1 MLGLAVGP
9 IQTHLASNFEQ
20 SMPNHDR
27 KSIRF
32 RGKSEPVLET
42 FRVRGR
48 SYFALEKLSRRGA
61 YRVFD
66 PNAGPHGDYRI
77 LYELPRS
84 KTTQQ
89 SLEILRRLG
98 GPNGNRN
105 FPGIVDFVRQKD
117 ELFVVVA
124 WINGTNLRQYLDAIR
139 RGKTPR
145 PSVPEVVRLVRG
157 LVHGAAH
164 YHRRTNIIHG
174 DISPANIIITSGT
187 TQLVLVDFGSAW
199 PIENTATR
207 AVSDGVT
214 EPYAAPERIA
224 GHAAEDFRSDAFSLS
239 VIAYELLTLK
249 IPFGGLGGRAGTP
262 NLSEKM
268 TGAYEEPSK
277 LIRTERLPRRIVKLV
292 DECIAKGLAIHPDER
307 FSTTSEWIAAWDKL
321 HFVMK
326 QGKQLSRLEALVVD
340 KIAAIYSLMRGK
352 PNH

>member
-1 MLGLAVGP
+1 
-9 IQTHLASNFEQ
+9 
-20 SMPNHDR
+20 MPNHDR

-32 RGKSEPVLET
+32 RGKSEPVLDT

-48 SYFALEKLSRRGA
+48 TYFALERLSRRGA

-66 PNAGPHGDYRI
+66 QHAGPHGDYRI
-77 LYELPRS
+77 LYQLSRS

-89 SLEILRRLG
+89 SIEILRRLG

-105 FPGIVDFVRQKD
+105 FPGIVDFVHQKD
-117 ELFVVVA
+117 DLFIVVA
-124 WINGTNLRQYLDAIR
+124 WVNGTNLRRYLDAIR
-139 RGKTPR
+139 AQETPR
-145 PSVPEVVRLVRG
+145 PSVYEVVRLVRG
-157 LVHGAAH
+157 LVHGVAH

-174 DISPANIIITSGT
+174 DVSPANIIITSGT

-199 PIENTATR
+199 PIESTAAR
-207 AVSDGVT
+207 AVGDGVT

-268 TGAYEEPSK
+268 TGAYEAPSK
-277 LIRTERLPRRIVKLV
+277 LTRIERLPRRIAKLV
-292 DECIAKGLAIHPDER
+292 DACIGQGLAMHPDDR
-307 FSTTSEWIAAWDKL
+307 FSTTSEWIAAWDEL
-321 HFVMK
+321 HFAMK
-326 QGKQLSRLEALVVD
+326 NGQQLSRFETFVVD
-340 KIAAIYSLMRGK
+340 KIGAIYGLIRRK
-352 PNH
+352 PGD